1 MKTSAVVVL
10 VGAFTIAGGLAVMNK
25 ACKKSPHPWC
35 RQAFYEK
42 NGKALSHG
50 ARTRAR
56 VPTVHQPARQRFLK
70 PLARTERLRITLI
83 ARSSGSAR
91 SKL

>member
-10 VGAFTIAGGLAVMNK
+10 VAAFTIAGGLAVMNK
-25 ACKKSPHPWC
+25 ACKTSPYPWC

-56 VPTVHQPARQRFLK
+56 VPQGAPA
-70 PLARTERLRITLI
+70 
-83 ARSSGSAR
+83 GSAAV
-91 SKL
+91 S